1 MRRRRTPLLAGAGL
15 LAVGAWVVPA
25 HLPAGAVTGALSL
38 PFQPPTT
45 PVTTTATDRTVV
57 ALGDSVAVGE
67 GQESPAFPQRL
78 ADRLSRNGPPV
89 TALNLGVDGQTAADL
104 LQAVRRDPAIRRA
117 ITTSD
122 LVVITSGANDVLDLF
137 GETADQDCGAACI
150 DRAAQGVQQR
160 ITAVLHEVRSLQG
173 RHGARVMVTTYWNV
187 GLDGQVARQAETPQM
202 YAWTDRLT
210 RAVDRRLCQA
220 AADEGATC
228 VDLYAPFKAAGDPT
242 PLLAEDGDHPSPAGQ
257 QLIADQ
263 IARALS

>member
-25 HLPAGAVTGALSL
+25 HLPAGALTGALSFPL
-38 PFQPPTT
+38 RPAPSA
-45 PVTTTATDRTVV
+45 VTTEATGRTLV
-57 ALGDSVAVGE
+57 ALGDSVTVGE

-78 ADRLSRNGPPV
+78 ADRLSRSGPPV
-89 TALNLGVDGQTAADL
+89 KALNLGVDGQTAADL
-104 LQAVRRDPAIRRA
+104 LQMVRRNPAIRRA
-117 ITTSD
+117 VTTSD

-150 DRAAQGVQQR
+150 DRGAQGVQQH
-160 ITAVLHEVRSLQG
+160 IAAALHEVRSLQS
-173 RHGARVMVTTYWNV
+173 RPGARAVVTTYWNV

-210 RAVDRRLCQA
+210 RAVNQRLCQA
-220 AADEGATC
+220 AAKEGATC
-228 VDLYAPFKAAGDPT
+228 VDLYAPFKAGGDPT

-263 IARALS
+263 IVRALS